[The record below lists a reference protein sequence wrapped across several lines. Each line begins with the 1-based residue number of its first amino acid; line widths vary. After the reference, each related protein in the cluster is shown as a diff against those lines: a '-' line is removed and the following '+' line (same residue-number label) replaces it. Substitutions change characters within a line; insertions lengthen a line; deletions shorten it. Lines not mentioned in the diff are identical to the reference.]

1 MMAEAP
7 SENMP
12 SERRLAE
19 CPVCGYPTPTPP
31 AERCPECGTV
41 FAVELARRTKFLL
54 GSRKFVYAGGVILI
68 LPLLLLALAVVF
80 SEIHRGWEVVPPTVF
95 FSFLALGGLWLHT
108 TKVEPSRQMLW
119 GATIRCGIPITIMP
133 TAFTVLG
140 FYFVHLRYYGTTSR
154 ASGQMGSA
162 LTVLFA
168 IVAAS
173 MIAIM
178 VHVWRRHGFQWF
190 SRAGAG
196 VVMRLLGLFLT
207 MILLWLFGS
216 I

>member
-31 AERCPECGTV
+31 TERCPECGTV
-41 FAVELARRTKFLL
+41 FAAELARRTEFLL

-68 LPLLLLALAVVF
+68 LLLLAVLF
-80 SEIHRGWEVVPPTVF
+80 SGIHRGWEEVPPTVF
-95 FSFLALGGLWLHT
+95 LSFMALGGLWLHT

-162 LTVLFA
+162 FTVLFA
-168 IVAAS
+168 VVAAS

-178 VHVWRRHGFQWF
+178 VHVWPRHGFQWF

-196 VVMRLLGLFLT
+196 VVMRLFGLFLT

>member
-1 MMAEAP
+1 
-7 SENMP
+7 
-12 SERRLAE
+12 
-19 CPVCGYPTPTPP
+19 
-31 AERCPECGTV
+31 
-41 FAVELARRTKFLL
+41 
-54 GSRKFVYAGGVILI
+54 
-68 LPLLLLALAVVF
+68 
-80 SEIHRGWEVVPPTVF
+80 
-95 FSFLALGGLWLHT
+95 
-108 TKVEPSRQMLW
+108 
-119 GATIRCGIPITIMP
+119 
-133 TAFTVLG
+133 
-140 FYFVHLRYYGTTSR
+140 
-154 ASGQMGSA
+154 MGSA